1 MLTAP
6 FYGTCERALEK
17 TIWLQIE
24 MLYRIEPSWER
35 SGLELSV
42 MENFD
47 LVSFGE
53 TAIIKLERN
62 SELASKGCVGCS
74 HSVWASMELSE
85 TSASIKNLTL
95 PAYFVVHLIYL
106 TDGNCGQ
113 DVISRGLQTLLG
125 TELQVTMSKGV
136 PIKFSISLERQSI
149 DDVLMKTS
157 LTFSKINQPCT
168 GGSTV
173 YLSQSELCPIITL
186 TDEDYVKLMEI
197 ASARKQVNEL
207 FGMDEEEAFVPDR
220 ITKNVTVC
228 LEDYRAMFME
238 NALNT
243 AMQLQS
249 VEVYATTTVIF
260 IFFLLVFMQ

>member
-6 FYGTCERALEK
+6 FYGTCERAVEK
-17 TIWLQIE
+17 SIWLQIE
-24 MLYRIEPSWER
+24 MLYRIEPFWEI
-35 SGLELSV
+35 SNLELSA
-42 MENFD
+42 MENFN
-47 LVSFGE
+47 LVSFGKK
-53 TAIIKLERN
+53 AIKHFERN
-62 SELASKGCVGCS
+62 LGLASKGCVGCS

-85 TSASIKNLTL
+85 TSASNKNLTL

-106 TDGNCGQ
+106 TDGNCGH

-125 TELQVTMSKGV
+125 TEIKVTMSKDV
-136 PIKFSISLERQSI
+136 SINLSISLERQSI
-149 DDVLMKTS
+149 DDILMTTS
-157 LTFSKINQPCT
+157 LSFTQIVQPCT

-173 YLSQSELCPIITL
+173 YLSQLELCLIITL

-220 ITKNVTVC
+220 ITQNVTVC

-249 VEVYATTTVIF
+249 VEVYATTTTIIVL
-260 IFFLLVFMQ
+260 LLVLMN

>member
-6 FYGTCERALEK
+6 FYGTCEPAVEK

-24 MLYRIEPSWER
+24 MLYRIEPFWEI
-35 SGLELSV
+35 SSLELSD
-42 MENFD
+42 MENFN
-47 LVSFGE
+47 LVSFGKK
-53 TAIIKLERN
+53 AIKHLERN
-62 SELASKGCVGCS
+62 LGLASKGCVGCE

-85 TSASIKNLTL
+85 TSGSNQNLTL

-106 TDGNCGQ
+106 TDGNCGH

-125 TELQVTMSKGV
+125 TEMQVTMSKDV
-136 PIKFSISLERQSI
+136 SIKLSISLERQSI
-149 DDVLMKTS
+149 DDILMATS
-157 LTFSKINQPCT
+157 LTFTQVNQPCT
-168 GGSTV
+168 GGSTI

-197 ASARKQVNEL
+197 LSFRKQVNEL
-207 FGMDEEEAFVPDR
+207 FGVEEGEAFVPDR

-228 LEDYRAMFME
+228 LEEYRAMFME
-238 NALNT
+238 NALNA

-249 VEVYATTTVIF
+249 VEVYATTIVF
-260 IFFLLVFMQ
+260 AFSLVFMK